1 MKKIFYFLVLP
12 AMLITACGDDPEP
25 ATEAVVKENVPMKI
39 KEENITYK
47 SDTTTL
53 NSFIAFDESST
64 AKRPAVI
71 IVPEW
76 WGLDDYVKN
85 RARQL
90 AALGYIAIAVDFYGN
105 GKVAADPG
113 EALKLATPFYKDPS
127 IAKSRIE
134 ASMAKLKEYSQT
146 DTSRMAAIGYCFGGS
161 MVLNTAKLGENLKGV
176 VSFHGGLA
184 GVLPKKGLLKAN
196 ILVCHG
202 EADTFVLPAEV
213 AQFRKSMDSV
223 GADYTFKSYPNAT
236 HAFSNPEADQKAK
249 KFSMPIA
256 YNAAADTASW
266 NDMKTFFGKI
276 FGN

>member
-1 MKKIFYFLVLP
+1 
-12 AMLITACGDDPEP
+12 
-25 ATEAVVKENVPMKI
+25 
-39 KEENITYK
+39 
-47 SDTTTL
+47 
-53 NSFIAFDESST
+53 
-64 AKRPAVI
+64 
-71 IVPEW
+71 
-76 WGLDDYVKN
+76 
-85 RARQL
+85 
-90 AALGYIAIAVDFYGN
+90 
-105 GKVAADPG
+105 
-113 EALKLATPFYKDPS
+113 
-127 IAKSRIE
+127 
-134 ASMAKLKEYSQT
+134 
-146 DTSRMAAIGYCFGGS
+146 GS

-213 AQFRKSMDSV
+213 AQFKKSMDSV

>member
-12 AMLITACGDDPEP
+12 AMLITACGDDPKP

-90 AALGYIAIAVDFYGN
+90 AALGYIAIAV
-105 GKVAADPG
+105 
-113 EALKLATPFYKDPS
+113 
-127 IAKSRIE
+127 
-134 ASMAKLKEYSQT
+134 
-146 DTSRMAAIGYCFGGS
+146 
-161 MVLNTAKLGENLKGV
+161 
-176 VSFHGGLA
+176 
-184 GVLPKKGLLKAN
+184 
-196 ILVCHG
+196 
-202 EADTFVLPAEV
+202 
-213 AQFRKSMDSV
+213 
-223 GADYTFKSYPNAT
+223 
-236 HAFSNPEADQKAK
+236 
-249 KFSMPIA
+249 
-256 YNAAADTASW
+256 
-266 NDMKTFFGKI
+266 
-276 FGN
+276 